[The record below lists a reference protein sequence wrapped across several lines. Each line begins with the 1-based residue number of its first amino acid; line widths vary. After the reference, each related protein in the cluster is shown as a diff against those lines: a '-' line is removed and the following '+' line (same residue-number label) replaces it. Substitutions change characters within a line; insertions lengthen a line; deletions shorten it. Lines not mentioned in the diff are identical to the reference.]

1 MKIETLINWFQMDLG
16 SVMMSLGYKRCQS
29 CLSQGNKSCKFKVI
43 DLSVGKCFNSLVNFF
58 FIAFLQ

>member
-43 DLSVGKCFNSLVNFF
+43 DLSVGKCFE
-58 FIAFLQ
+58 